1 MRVEYINPFVDS
13 AMQIIKESVTT
24 NIKRGQISLRQNITP
39 MLGVL
44 AIVGITG
51 NVTGRV
57 LIDMDKQ
64 TALNIASKMNDETV
78 TEFDSLVVATITEL
92 ANMITGKAVTKLQDL
107 GFKFDITPP
116 SLIYGE
122 RIQLTDN
129 KIESLVVPLELP
141 EGKIEINVG
150 IRES

>member
-1 MRVEYINPFVDS
+1 MKIEYINPFVDS
-13 AMQIIKESVTT
+13 AMQIIKESITP
-24 NIKRGQISLRQNITP
+24 NIKRGQISLRQSIAP

-51 NVTGRV
+51 DVTGRV

-64 TALNIASKMNDETV
+64 TALNIVAKMTGETV
-78 TEFDSLVVATITEL
+78 ADFDGLAVGTITEL
-92 ANMITGKAVTKLQDL
+92 ANMISGKAVTRLHEL

-129 KIESLVVPLELP
+129 RVESLVVPLELP
-141 EGKIEINVG
+141 EGKIEISVG